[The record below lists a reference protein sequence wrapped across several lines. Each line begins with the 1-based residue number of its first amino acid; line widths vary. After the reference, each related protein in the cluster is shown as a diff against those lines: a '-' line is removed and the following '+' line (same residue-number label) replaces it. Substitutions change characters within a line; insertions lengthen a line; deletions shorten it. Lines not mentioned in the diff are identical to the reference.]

1 MTRTLP
7 LQGRRIVLTR
17 PAGQNEALAARIAA
31 LGGEALIYPVLAI
44 RDVDDRQLLADAT
57 ARLESYALAVFV
69 SPNAVERALDYILA
83 QRAWPVTLPAA
94 TVGPGSA
101 AALRERGVTDVI
113 SPATRFDSE
122 HLLELLP
129 ADMSGAKVVVF
140 RGQDGRS
147 LLGDTLRARGAQVD
161 FVPCYRREQPTGEAV
176 ALGDEPLDAFV
187 VTSSEGL
194 RNLYTM
200 LDAGERE
207 RLGAAEVFVP
217 HARIAEEARAHGL
230 ARITLTGPGDE
241 GILSALTGFW
251 DKVRDG
257 SD

>member
-1 MTRTLP
+1 MTEPLP
-7 LQGRRIVLTR
+7 LAGRRIVLTR

-44 RDVDDRQLLADAT
+44 RDTDDPQPLADAT
-57 ARLESYALAVFV
+57 AQLESYALAVFV

-83 QRAWPVTLPAA
+83 QRTWPASLPAA

-113 SPATRFDSE
+113 SPVTRFDSE
-122 HLLELLP
+122 HLLALLP
-129 ADMSGAKVVVF
+129 ADMTGARVVVF
-140 RGQDGRS
+140 RGQDGRP

-161 FVPCYRREQPTGEAV
+161 FVPCYVRERPNGDAGV
-176 ALGDEPLDAFV
+176 LGGAPIDAFV

-194 RNLYTM
+194 RNLHAM
-200 LDAGERE
+200 LDADGRE
-207 RLGAAEVFVP
+207 RLAAAEIFVP
-217 HARIAEEARAHGL
+217 HARIAEAARAYGL
-230 ARITLTGPGDE
+230 EHLTITAPGDE

-251 DKVRDG
+251 DKVRHR